1 MSRFF
6 AMDSCPQYIGTLK
19 IKYTLCSIFPFTLI
33 LKSVI
38 NTALRVMEA
47 KEDENKEHLYA
58 RF

>member
-1 MSRFF
+1 
-6 AMDSCPQYIGTLK
+6 MDSCPQYIGTLK

>member
-1 MSRFF
+1 
-6 AMDSCPQYIGTLK
+6 MDLCPQYIGARK
-19 IKYTLCSIFPFTLI
+19 IKYTLCSIFPFTVI

-38 NTALRVMEA
+38 NTVLRAMEA